1 MRINYDCVRC
11 VMLYLEK
18 NLSYARPIFDE
29 DLVNVPI
36 LTSFEPDDVR
46 YAVKQLY
53 KEGMLECT
61 VKRYLRV
68 GDAFTIRSIEPEGH
82 KFCEMIRNENNWE
95 QAKPKFPKL
104 ETIKSVM
111 ETLASAAT
119 TVATVAG
126 MLPK

>member
-11 VMLYLEK
+11 VMLYLEE
-18 NLSYARPIFDE
+18 NLRYARPIFDE
-29 DLVNVPI
+29 NLINVPI

-61 VKRYLRV
+61 VERHLRA
-68 GDAFTIRSIEPEGH
+68 GDVFIIRDIEPEGH

-95 QAKPKFPKL
+95 RSKPKFLKL

-111 ETLASAAT
+111 EILASAT
-119 TVATVAG
+119 TAAATVAG